1 MIRPV
6 SKIRPCTFFLND
18 YQVLKGRCEKTMK
31 IFGLPVCAVHEARL
45 MIDDDLQTL
54 EAGDKALYAI
64 HQRSENRIVKIME
77 TARAQVTV
85 LRAVETRFPLPK
97 AA

>member
-1 MIRPV
+1 MIRPI

-18 YQVLKGRCEKTMK
+18 YQVLKGKCEKTMEN
-31 IFGLPVCAVHEARL
+31 FGLPVSVAHEARL

-54 EAGDKALYAI
+54 EAGEKALYAI
-64 HQRSENRIVKIME
+64 HQRSENRIVKIVE
-77 TARAQVTV
+77 TAKALVTT
-85 LRAVETRFPLPK
+85 LRPAGTRFPLRK